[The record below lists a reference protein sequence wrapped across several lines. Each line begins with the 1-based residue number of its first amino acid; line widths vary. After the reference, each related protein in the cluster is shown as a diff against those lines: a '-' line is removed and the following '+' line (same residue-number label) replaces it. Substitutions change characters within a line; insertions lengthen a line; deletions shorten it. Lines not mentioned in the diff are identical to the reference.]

1 MSESKVSQPIVI
13 PTDFTHVVEKAID
26 HAVMI
31 ARQLNNS
38 ILFLHVVESEKDKA
52 ESDQKLQTLAERTQ
66 ATFGIECAFETAIGS
81 YFTEIGRVAS
91 EQKASYVVMGTHG
104 IRGIQKFIG
113 SYALRVITNSESP
126 FIVVQEKEAPS
137 GYHNIVIGIDF
148 EKEDKQKVVWASK
161 IAQTFS
167 SKVHIISAYESDEF
181 SRNKVEMNVAWA
193 KGYLKEHEVAFEI
206 HELDKNSASLGKEV
220 IRYAVKNN
228 IDLIVAMTTLE
239 KGLSEFLFGPEEQY
253 MIANE
258 PMIPVMCFNP
268 IDFTV
273 NNASITAH

>member
-1 MSESKVSQPIVI
+1 
-13 PTDFTHVVEKAID
+13 
-26 HAVMI
+26 
-31 ARQLNNS
+31 
-38 ILFLHVVESEKDKA
+38 
-52 ESDQKLQTLAERTQ
+52 
-66 ATFGIECAFETAIGS
+66 
-81 YFTEIGRVAS
+81 
-91 EQKASYVVMGTHG
+91 MGTHG

-126 FIVVQEKEAPS
+126 FIVVQEKAAPA
-137 GYHNIVIGIDF
+137 GYHNIVIGMDF
-148 EKEDKQKVVWASK
+148 EKVDKQKVVWASR
-161 IAQTFS
+161 IAKTFQ
-167 SKVHIISAYESDEF
+167 SKVHIVSAYESDEF

-193 KGYLKEHEVAFEI
+193 KSYLKDHDVAFEI
-206 HELDKNSASLGKEV
+206 LELDQHSASLGKEV
-220 IRYAVKNN
+220 IRYAVRNN